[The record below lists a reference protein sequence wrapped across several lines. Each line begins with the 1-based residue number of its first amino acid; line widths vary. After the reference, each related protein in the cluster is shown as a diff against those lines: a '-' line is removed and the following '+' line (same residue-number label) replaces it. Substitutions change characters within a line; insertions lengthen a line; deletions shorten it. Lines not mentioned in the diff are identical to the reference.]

1 MNNLYFLRH
10 NKTRNNIQHI
20 ITGEKDVPIVDKS
33 ICGLDRMDLQGE
45 MMILCSPLLR
55 CKQTVEALCENLNF
69 IPQIE
74 VSSDLLERNF
84 GVLEGK
90 YREKAIVEY
99 SKYFHGRE
107 FIYDMTPP
115 NGESYV
121 AICNRA
127 DRVIDNVKEKL
138 KSNSV
143 ILCSHN
149 HLLKII
155 YFRLLQVPIED
166 NWYKTKFLNGKIYKI
181 L

>member
-1 MNNLYFLRH
+1 MSNLYFLRH
-10 NKTRNNIQHI
+10 NKTRNNMQHI
-20 ITGEKDVPIVDKS
+20 ITGQKDVPIVDKS
-33 ICGLDRMDLQGE
+33 MFGLDQMVLQGE

-55 CKQTVEALCENLNF
+55 CKQTIEIFCENLNF
-69 IPQIE
+69 IPRIQI
-74 VSSDLLERNF
+74 SSDLLERNF
-84 GVLEGK
+84 GMLEGK
-90 YREKAIVEY
+90 YRENAIMEY
-99 SKYFHGRE
+99 PKYFHGSE

-115 NGESYV
+115 NGESYA

-127 DRVIDNVKEKL
+127 DRVICYVKEEL

-155 YFRLLQVPIED
+155 YFRLLQVPIEE